1 MNITLNGQKKELFS
15 PQSLGEVVSRFSPS
29 CESLSAGPAVLIAEV
44 NGTIVKK
51 AQWDEIR
58 VNDGDTIELVSF
70 VGGG

>member
-1 MNITLNGQKKELFS
+1 MHITLNGQKKETLPS
-15 PQSLGEVVSRFSPS
+15 QNLREVIGRFSKN
-29 CESLSAGPAVLIAEV
+29 PAVLIAEV

-51 AQWDEIR
+51 AQWDALS

>member
-1 MNITLNGQKKELFS
+1 MYITLNGQKKE
-15 PQSLGEVVSRFSPS
+15 VSPS
-29 CESLSAGPAVLIAEV
+29 QNLRDVIVQFSQSPAVLIAEV

-51 AQWDEIR
+51 KQWDEIC

>member
-1 MNITLNGQKKELFS
+1 MHITLNGQRKEILS
-15 PQSLGEVVSRFSPS
+15 SQNLREVVGRFSPS
-29 CESLSAGPAVLIAEV
+29 SAVLIAEV

-51 AQWDEIR
+51 TQWDAVN

>member
-1 MNITLNGQKKELFS
+1 MYITLNGQKKEILPS
-15 PQSLGEVVSRFSPS
+15 QNLREMIGRFSPS
-29 CESLSAGPAVLIAEV
+29 PAVLIAEV

-51 AQWDEIR
+51 AQWDAVG

>member
-1 MNITLNGQKKELFS
+1 MHIMINGEKKEIFAAQNLR
-15 PQSLGEVVSRFSPS
+15 EIVDRFSS
-29 CESLSAGPAVLIAEV
+29 NPAALIAEV

-51 AQWDEIR
+51 AQWDAVS